1 MATVTTLNYVINV
14 TEQTFA
20 SQVLERSKTTPV
32 VVDFWAEWCGPCR
45 VLGPVLEKLAAEY
58 QGKFIL
64 AKVDVDQ
71 NQRLSMQFRVQG
83 IPAVKAFYNGQVAGE
98 FTGALPEPQVRKF
111 IEGLVPSQADLLA
124 RQAYDWEMSGQLPM
138 AVTNYQQALAEKPD
152 HYRAKVGLGR
162 TLLKQGEIEEGLK
175 VLQQIPAGLPERS
188 VADSLIIT
196 AQFQQE
202 VAGQNEVD
210 LRTKLEA
217 DPADVASRYTLAS
230 LLATEERY
238 AEALEE
244 FLEVVRRDRSYKED
258 SARKAML
265 ALFTAIGEGEPLTRQ
280 YRQKLANVLF

>member
-1 MATVTTLNYVINV
+1 MATVTTSNYVINV

-20 SQVLERSKTTPV
+20 AQVLERSKTTPV

-45 VLGPVLEKLAAEY
+45 VLGPVLERLATEY

-83 IPAVKAFYNGQVAGE
+83 IPAVKAFYNGKMVGE
-98 FTGALPEPQVRKF
+98 FTGAQPEPQVRKF

-152 HYRAKVGLGR
+152 HYRAMVGLGR
-162 TLLKQGEIEEGLK
+162 TLLKQGEMAAGIATLEK
-175 VLQQIPAGLPERS
+175 IPAGLPERS
-188 VADSLIIT
+188 VADALIVT

-202 VAGQNEVD
+202 VAGQNEAE
-210 LRTKLEA
+210 LRAKLAA
-217 DPADVASRYTLAS
+217 DPADVPSRYTLAS

-238 AEALEE
+238 AEAMDE

-258 SARKAML
+258 GARKAML

>member
-1 MATVTTLNYVINV
+1 MATVTTSNYVINV

-20 SQVLERSKTTPV
+20 AQVLERSKTTPV

-45 VLGPVLEKLAAEY
+45 VLGPVLERLAAEY

-83 IPAVKAFYNGQVAGE
+83 IPAVKAFYNGKMVGE
-98 FTGALPEPQVRKF
+98 FTGAQPEPQVRKF

-124 RQAYDWEMSGQLPM
+124 RQGYDWEMSGQFPM

-152 HYRAKVGLGR
+152 HYRAMVGLGR
-162 TLLKQGEIEEGLK
+162 TLLKQGEMAEGIA
-175 VLQQIPAGLPERS
+175 VLDKIPAGLPERS
-188 VADSLIIT
+188 VADALIVT

-202 VAGQNEVD
+202 VAGQNEAD
-210 LRTKLEA
+210 LRAKLAA
-217 DPADVASRYTLAS
+217 DPADVPSRYTLAS

-238 AEALEE
+238 AEAMDE
-244 FLEVVRRDRSYKED
+244 FLEVVRRDRAYKED
-258 SARKAML
+258 AARKAML